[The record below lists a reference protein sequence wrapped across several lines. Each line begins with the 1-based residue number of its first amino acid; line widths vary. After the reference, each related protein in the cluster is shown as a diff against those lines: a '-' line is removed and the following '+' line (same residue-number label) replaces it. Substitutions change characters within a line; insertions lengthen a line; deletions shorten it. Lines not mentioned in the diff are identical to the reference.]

1 MRLRKQL
8 LILSFVTLGLPWVG
22 CQTIR
27 EMDSALRDGQTK
39 ALAATAR
46 AVSARIQSDTKLAS
60 LLTNDDK
67 PLPSDANTAFYAHPL
82 LSPLYLDGYDDDWI
96 SQNYEFKA
104 LEANSP
110 HQIVFGQW
118 EAELKVFLRIT
129 THPIHYFNPS
139 KTNLDQTD
147 HVMLYTGTQS
157 FAVYASAPGPVL
169 VSRVDNGT
177 ELTNTARE
185 HRIKGVWLE
194 HPNGFQIELTLPFS
208 LATSGIG
215 VQVVNNESKNP
226 TRETRHPIIRQSQA
240 LSDEL
245 SIFSS
250 HDTRLHLIDPN
261 GYVIASHGS
270 IDVAAQQRARPHGFL
285 TWIYALALG
294 NREYTQLKGT
304 SASGTLDGND
314 IDKTLGGTP
323 SASWFSLGNQ
333 PLARAS
339 VPLLYP
345 STGTNLDTNISL
357 KRDRDPEIN
366 SMLIGAIVAE
376 QSTSAMADITNQ
388 AFSKILAYSFL
399 ASMFAALCL
408 VVYATWLSL
417 RIQKLS
423 EAAASAVSESGKI
436 NEDFPIL
443 KSGDELGE
451 LSRSYAQLLTR
462 LREYTNYLRTLSSKL
477 SHELRTPLAIVRS
490 SLDNLEHETLGNQ
503 AKVYADRA
511 REGTTR
517 LSNILNAMSAASR
530 VEQSIDASEREVI
543 PCDELLTNLKAA
555 YEDVYQHVCFHLKIR
570 SNPKGL
576 SINGA
581 GELLVQ
587 ALDKLVDNAADFCPE
602 QGTIELGLYRH
613 QDWVVF
619 TVHNEGPPLPGHMH
633 GQLFDSM
640 VSVRD
645 KPPSEAD
652 HHLGLG
658 LYIVRLITDFHH
670 GEVQGYNVP
679 DNSGVIFELRL
690 PAT

>member
-8 LILSFVTLGLPWVG
+8 LILSLVTLGLPWVG

-46 AVSARIQSDTKLAS
+46 AVSARIQSDEKLVT
-60 LLTNDDK
+60 LLANVDLAQDINTN
-67 PLPSDANTAFYAHPL
+67 AAFYAHPL

-96 SQNYEFKA
+96 SQNYEFKTLA
-104 LEANSP
+104 ENSP
-110 HQIVFGQW
+110 HQIVVGQW
-118 EAELKVFLRIT
+118 RNELKIFLRISAQ
-129 THPIHYFNPS
+129 PINYFNPS
-139 KTNLDQTD
+139 ETNLNLAD
-147 HVMLYTGTQS
+147 HILLNTVSQS
-157 FAVYASAPGPVL
+157 FALYASAPGPLL
-169 VSRVDNGT
+169 VTRIENGT
-177 ELTNTARE
+177 ELTSSERE

-194 HPNGFQIELTLPFS
+194 HPNGFQVEITLPFS
-208 LATSGIG
+208 LAASGIG
-215 VQVVNNESKNP
+215 FQIANGKTEDLAPSP
-226 TRETRHPIIRQSQA
+226 LHPIIRQSEK
-240 LSDEL
+240 LSQEL

-250 HDTRLHLIDPN
+250 HDTRLHLIDPH

-270 IDVAAQQRARPHGFL
+270 IDVATQKNTRPHGFL

-294 NREYTQLKGT
+294 NREYAQLKGT
-304 SASGTLDGND
+304 SASGTLEGKD
-314 IDKTLGGTP
+314 IDQTLRGTP

-339 VPLLYP
+339 SPL
-345 STGTNLDTNISL
+345 SSQTKTTNAV
-357 KRDRDPEIN
+357 
-366 SMLIGAIVAE
+366 IGAIVAE

-399 ASMFAALCL
+399 ASMFAAVSL
-408 VVYATWLSL
+408 VFYATWLSL
-417 RIQKLS
+417 RIRKLS
-423 EAAASAVSESGKI
+423 EAATLAVTESGKI
-436 NEDFPIL
+436 TEDFPIF
-443 KSGDELGE
+443 KSGDELGD

-490 SLDNLEHETLGNQ
+490 SLDNLEHEPLGDQ

-530 VEQSIDASEREVI
+530 VEQSIDASEREEI
-543 PCDELLTNLKAA
+543 PCDELLENLKAA
-555 YEDVYQHVCFHLKIR
+555 YEDVYQHVCFRLKIR
-570 SNPKGL
+570 KDPKGL
-576 SINGA
+576 AVSGS

-602 QGTIELGLYRH
+602 DGLIELGLYRH

-619 TVHNEGPPLPGHMH
+619 TVHNEGPPLPSHMH

-645 KPPSEAD
+645 KPSGDAD

-658 LYIVRLITDFHH
+658 LHIVRLITDFHS

-690 PAT
+690 PAS

>member
-8 LILSFVTLGLPWVG
+8 LILSLVTLGLPWVG

-46 AVSARIQSDTKLAS
+46 AVSARIQSDAKLVS
-60 LLTNDDK
+60 LLANDN
-67 PLPSDANTAFYAHPL
+67 ATAHNNVNTAFYAHPL

-96 SQNYEFKA
+96 SQNYDFKA
-104 LEANSP
+104 LEENAP
-110 HQIVFGQW
+110 HQIVVGQW
-118 EAELKVFLRIT
+118 ENALKIFLRISAQ
-129 THPIHYFNPS
+129 PINYFNPS
-139 KTNLDQTD
+139 ETNLHLAD
-147 HVMLYTGTQS
+147 HIILNTESQS
-157 FAVYASAPGPVL
+157 FALYASAPGPLL
-169 VSRVDNGT
+169 VTRIDNGS
-177 ELTNTARE
+177 ELTSTERE

-194 HPNGFQIELTLPFS
+194 HPNGFQIEITLPFS
-208 LATSGIG
+208 LAASGIG
-215 VQVVNNESKNP
+215 FQVVNKGVEHLAP
-226 TRETRHPIIRQSQA
+226 PILHPIIQQSDT
-240 LSDEL
+240 LSKEL

-261 GYVIASHGS
+261 GYVIASHGN
-270 IDVAAQQRARPHGFL
+270 IDVAAQKNIHPHGFL

-294 NREYTQLKGT
+294 NREYEQLKGT
-304 SASGTLDGND
+304 SASGTLEGKD
-314 IDKTLGGTP
+314 INQTLDGTP
-323 SASWFSLGNQ
+323 SARWFSLGNQ
-333 PLARAS
+333 TLARAS
-339 VPLLYP
+339 TPL
-345 STGTNLDTNISL
+345 SIEHSKTNTRTKARNTV
-357 KRDRDPEIN
+357 
-366 SMLIGAIVAE
+366 IGAIVAE
-376 QSTSAMADITNQ
+376 QSTSAMANITNQ

-399 ASMFAALCL
+399 ASMFAAVSL
-408 VVYATWLSL
+408 VFYATWLSL
-417 RIQKLS
+417 RIRKLS
-423 EAAASAVSESGKI
+423 EAASSAVTENGKI
-436 NEDFPIL
+436 SENFPIF
-443 KSGDELGE
+443 KSGDELGD

-490 SLDNLEHETLGNQ
+490 SLDNLEHEPLGDQ

-530 VEQSIDASEREVI
+530 VEQSIDASEREEI
-543 PCDELLTNLKAA
+543 PCDELLENLKAA
-555 YEDVYQHVCFHLKIR
+555 YEDVYQHVCFRLKIR
-570 SNPKGL
+570 KDPKGL
-576 SINGA
+576 AVSGS

-602 QGTIELGLYRH
+602 NGLIELGLYRH

-619 TVHNEGPPLPGHMH
+619 TVHNEGPPLPSHMH

-645 KPPSEAD
+645 KPPGEAD

-658 LYIVRLITDFHH
+658 LHIVRLITDFHS

>member
-8 LILSFVTLGLPWVG
+8 LILSLVTLGLPWVG

-46 AVSARIQSDTKLAS
+46 AVSARIQSDTKLMAMFADEE
-60 LLTNDDK
+60 LTDYGN
-67 PLPSDANTAFYAHPL
+67 ANAAFYAHPL
-82 LSPLYLDGYDDDWI
+82 RSPLYLDGYDDDWI
-96 SQNYEFKA
+96 SQNYEFKT

-110 HQIVFGQW
+110 HEIVVGQW
-118 EAELKVFLRIT
+118 GPELKVFLRIT
-129 THPIHYFNPS
+129 TQPINYFNPS
-139 KTNLDQTD
+139 KTNLNQAD
-147 HVMLYTGTQS
+147 HIILNTKSQS
-157 FAVYASAPGPVL
+157 FALYASAPGPLL
-169 VSRVDNGT
+169 VTRVKGGT
-177 ELTNTARE
+177 KLNTNERE

-194 HPNGFQIELTLPFS
+194 HPNGFQIEVTMPFS
-208 LATSGIG
+208 LAASGIDFQVASDKEQAPEP
-215 VQVVNNESKNP
+215 VQLRS
-226 TRETRHPIIRQSQA
+226 IIRQSET
-240 LSDEL
+240 LSKEL
-245 SIFSS
+245 GIFSS

-261 GYVIASHGS
+261 GYVVASHGS
-270 IDVAAQQRARPHGFL
+270 IDIATQKRTRPHGFL

-294 NREYTQLKGT
+294 NRKYEQLQGT
-304 SASGTLDGND
+304 SSSGTLDGKD
-314 IDKTLGGTP
+314 IAKTLGGTP
-323 SASWFSLGNQ
+323 STRWFSLGNQ

-339 VPLLYP
+339 TPLTIVN
-345 STGTNLDTNISL
+345 SKDKTTTNRTV
-357 KRDRDPEIN
+357 
-366 SMLIGAIVAE
+366 MGAIVAE
-376 QSTSAMADITNQ
+376 QSTSTMADITNQ

-399 ASMFAALCL
+399 ASMFAAVSL
-408 VVYATWLSL
+408 VFYATWLSL
-417 RIQKLS
+417 RIRMLS
-423 EAAASAVSESGKI
+423 EAATSAVTESGKI
-436 NEDFPIL
+436 SEDFPIF
-443 KSGDELGE
+443 KSGDELGD

-490 SLDNLEHETLGNQ
+490 SLDNLEHEPLGDQ
-503 AKVYADRA
+503 AKIYADRA

-530 VEQSIDASEREVI
+530 VEQSIDASEREEI
-543 PCDELLTNLKAA
+543 PCDELLENLKAA
-555 YEDVYQHVCFHLKIR
+555 YEDVYQHVCFRLKIR
-570 SNPKGL
+570 KDPKGL
-576 SINGA
+576 AVSGS

-602 QGTIELGLYRH
+602 DGLIELGLYRH

-619 TVHNEGPPLPGHMH
+619 TVHNEGPPLPSHMH

-645 KPPSEAD
+645 KPPGEAD

-658 LYIVRLITDFHH
+658 LHIVRLITDFHS

-690 PAT
+690 PAS

>member
-8 LILSFVTLGLPWVG
+8 LILSLVTLCLPWVG

-46 AVSARIQSDTKLAS
+46 AVSARIQSDTKLTA
-60 LLTNDDK
+60 LLTNDGTRHTN
-67 PLPSDANTAFYAHPL
+67 SSNAAFYAHPL

-104 LEANSP
+104 LETNSP
-110 HQIVFGQW
+110 HQIVVGQW
-118 EAELKVFLRIT
+118 GTELKVFLRIT
-129 THPIHYFNPS
+129 AQPIHYFNPS
-139 KTNLDQTD
+139 ETNLNQAD
-147 HVMLYTGTQS
+147 HVVLNTGTQS
-157 FAVYASAPGPVL
+157 FVLYASAPGPLL
-169 VSRVDNGT
+169 VTRVNNGT
-177 ELTNTARE
+177 ELANTERE

-194 HPNGFQIELTLPFS
+194 HPNGFQIEVTLPFS
-208 LATSGIG
+208 LASSGIG
-215 VQVVNNESKNP
+215 FQVANEEKKDP
-226 TRETRHPIIRQSQA
+226 TPVKLHSIIRQSDV
-240 LSDEL
+240 LSKEL

-270 IDVAAQQRARPHGFL
+270 IDVATQKNTRPHGFL

-294 NREYTQLKGT
+294 NREYAQLQGT
-304 SASGTLDGND
+304 SASGTLDGKD
-314 IDKTLGGTP
+314 IDEALNGAP
-323 SASWFSLGNQ
+323 STSWFSLGNQ

-339 VPLLYP
+339 TPLLYRYSGSQAP
-345 STGTNLDTNISL
+345 TKPPVL
-357 KRDRDPEIN
+357 
-366 SMLIGAIVAE
+366 GAIVAE

-399 ASMFAALCL
+399 ASMFAAVSL
-408 VVYATWLSL
+408 VFYATWLSL
-417 RIQKLS
+417 RIKKLS
-423 EAAASAVSESGKI
+423 DAAASAVTESGKI
-436 NEDFPIL
+436 NDDFPVF

-451 LSRSYAQLLTR
+451 LSLSYSQLLAR

-543 PCDELLTNLKAA
+543 PCDELLENLKAA
-555 YEDVYQHVCFHLKIR
+555 YEDVYQHVCFRLKIR
-570 SNPKGL
+570 KDPKGL
-576 SINGA
+576 TVNGS

-602 QGTIELGLYRH
+602 EGLIELGLYRH

-619 TVHNEGPPLPGHMH
+619 TVHNEGPPLPSHMH

-645 KPPSEAD
+645 KPPSEVD

-658 LYIVRLITDFHH
+658 LYIVRLITDFHN

>member
-8 LILSFVTLGLPWVG
+8 LILSLVTLGLPWVG

-46 AVSARIQSDTKLAS
+46 AVSARIQSDEKLVT
-60 LLTNDDK
+60 LLANVDLAQDINTN
-67 PLPSDANTAFYAHPL
+67 AAFYAHPL

-104 LEANSP
+104 LGENSP
-110 HQIVFGQW
+110 HQIVVGQW
-118 EAELKVFLRIT
+118 GNELKIFLRISAQ
-129 THPIHYFNPS
+129 PINYFNPS
-139 KTNLDQTD
+139 ETNLNLAD
-147 HVMLYTGTQS
+147 HILLNTVSQS
-157 FAVYASAPGPVL
+157 FALYASAPGPLL
-169 VSRVDNGT
+169 VTRIENGT
-177 ELTNTARE
+177 ELTSSERE

-194 HPNGFQIELTLPFS
+194 HPNGFQVEITLPFS
-208 LATSGIG
+208 LAASGIG
-215 VQVVNNESKNP
+215 FQIANGKTEDLAPSP
-226 TRETRHPIIRQSQA
+226 LHPIIRQSEK
-240 LSDEL
+240 LSQEL

-250 HDTRLHLIDPN
+250 HDTRLHLIDPH

-270 IDVAAQQRARPHGFL
+270 IDVATQKNTRPHGFL

-294 NREYTQLKGT
+294 NREYAQLKGT
-304 SASGTLDGND
+304 SASGTLEGKD
-314 IDKTLGGTP
+314 IDQTLRGTP

-339 VPLLYP
+339 SPL
-345 STGTNLDTNISL
+345 SSQTKTTNAV
-357 KRDRDPEIN
+357 
-366 SMLIGAIVAE
+366 IGAIVAE

-399 ASMFAALCL
+399 ASMFAAVSL
-408 VVYATWLSL
+408 VFYATWLSL
-417 RIQKLS
+417 RIRKLS
-423 EAAASAVSESGKI
+423 EAATLAVTESGKI
-436 NEDFPIL
+436 TEDFPIF
-443 KSGDELGE
+443 KSGDELGD

-490 SLDNLEHETLGNQ
+490 SLDNLEHEPLGDQ

-530 VEQSIDASEREVI
+530 VEQSIDASEREEI
-543 PCDELLTNLKAA
+543 PCDELLENLKAA
-555 YEDVYQHVCFHLKIR
+555 YEDVYQHVCFRLKIR
-570 SNPKGL
+570 KDPKGL
-576 SINGA
+576 AVSGS

-602 QGTIELGLYRH
+602 DGLIELGLYRH

-619 TVHNEGPPLPGHMH
+619 TVHNEGPPLPSHMH

-645 KPPSEAD
+645 KPSGEAD

-658 LYIVRLITDFHH
+658 LHIVRLITDFHS

-690 PAT
+690 PAS